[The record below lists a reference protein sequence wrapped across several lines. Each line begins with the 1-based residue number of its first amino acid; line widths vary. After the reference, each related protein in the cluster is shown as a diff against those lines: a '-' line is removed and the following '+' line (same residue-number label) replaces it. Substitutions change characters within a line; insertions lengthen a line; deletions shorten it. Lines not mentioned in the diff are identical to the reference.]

1 MWTCELKEVRQRRNR
16 WHVEGTFFDRENQ
29 EETVFS
35 ITIRFGWVA
44 LEAVSGGLFN
54 QVLQHFTQILGDPQ
68 QPPTCSGAS
77 ECQDDAV
84 YLTTSWE
91 VGEGYLDL
99 SGLLTRLLCVPPDS
113 LGSREE

>member
-1 MWTCELKEVRQRRNR
+1 MWTCELKDVRQRRNR
-16 WHVEGTFFDRENQ
+16 WHVEGEFIDPENQ
-29 EETVFS
+29 ERMPFS

-44 LEAVSGGLFN
+44 LEAISGPIFN
-54 QVLQHFTQILGDPQ
+54 QVLHHFSEVMGDPQ

-91 VGEGYLDL
+91 VGEDYTELA
-99 SGLLTRLLCVPPDS
+99 GLLAKLLRVPLES
-113 LGSREE
+113 LGS

>member
-1 MWTCELKEVRQRRNR
+1 MWICELKEVRQRRNR
-16 WHVEGTFFDRENQ
+16 WHVEGAFLDRENQ
-29 EETVFS
+29 EKMDFS

-44 LEAVSGGLFN
+44 LEAISGPLFQN
-54 QVLQHFTQILGDPQ
+54 VLRHFTEVLGDPR

-91 VGEGYLDL
+91 VGEGFTELAA
-99 SGLLTRLLCVPPDS
+99 LLAKLLRVPQDRLVELT
-113 LGSREE
+113 